1 MTAGSSS
8 SRYRFAP
15 SIFPTNSQEKEKRP
29 EVKWWMIAL
38 CFLLI
43 GIIFILNTLQRQ
55 QEYDEKHKNIT
66 NSSDNDLDTDKGQTP
81 DQQTPNK

>member
-1 MTAGSSS
+1 
-8 SRYRFAP
+8 
-15 SIFPTNSQEKEKRP
+15 
-29 EVKWWMIAL
+29 MIAL

-66 NSSDNDLDTDKGQTP
+66 NSSDNDLDTDKGQAP